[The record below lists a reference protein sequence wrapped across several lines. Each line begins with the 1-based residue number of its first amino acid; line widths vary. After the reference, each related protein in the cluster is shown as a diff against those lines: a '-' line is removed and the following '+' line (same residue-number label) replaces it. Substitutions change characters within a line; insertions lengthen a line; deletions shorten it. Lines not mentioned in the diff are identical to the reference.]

1 MIKKLSYNMR
11 KYTVSNQ
18 VNSSQAIMSKT
29 PIADFLLE
37 TLNKNI
43 ISFHALPLYKG
54 KSIINHNIAKKYLD
68 LFGQEILNLEL
79 SMTSPFFD
87 DFFFPN
93 RIIREAQELA
103 SKAFGSKRTFFITTG
118 TTTSCEVCADALSR
132 NAHNSIFAIDR
143 GCYKSLYFAIY
154 KKNNDS
160 YILDNINICPESDR
174 YFVNIDSILNI
185 CKKSKKQHKPLSIIL
200 NATSYDGVI
209 YNIQK
214 IMEICLEEY
223 ENINFIIDEAWGAI
237 NYFHPFFK
245 KFTAM
250 EAVKYFSKKG
260 IKVSIISFQSGHKS
274 LSVLR
279 QGSFINVYTCDSII
293 KDIEKSI
300 FKIHTTSPNYSILAL
315 ASLETKGSKQRGQI
329 YLFLYS
335 RLRLTAF
342 QTENK

>member
-1 MIKKLSYNMR
+1 MR

-143 GCYKSLYFAIY
+143 GCYKSLY
-154 KKNNDS
+154 
-160 YILDNINICPESDR
+160 
-174 YFVNIDSILNI
+174 
-185 CKKSKKQHKPLSIIL
+185 
-200 NATSYDGVI
+200 
-209 YNIQK
+209 
-214 IMEICLEEY
+214 IMY
-223 ENINFIIDEAWGAI
+223 
-237 NYFHPFFK
+237 P
-245 KFTAM
+245 
-250 EAVKYFSKKG
+250 
-260 IKVSIISFQSGHKS
+260 
-274 LSVLR
+274 
-279 QGSFINVYTCDSII
+279 
-293 KDIEKSI
+293 
-300 FKIHTTSPNYSILAL
+300 
-315 ASLETKGSKQRGQI
+315 
-329 YLFLYS
+329 
-335 RLRLTAF
+335 
-342 QTENK
+342 